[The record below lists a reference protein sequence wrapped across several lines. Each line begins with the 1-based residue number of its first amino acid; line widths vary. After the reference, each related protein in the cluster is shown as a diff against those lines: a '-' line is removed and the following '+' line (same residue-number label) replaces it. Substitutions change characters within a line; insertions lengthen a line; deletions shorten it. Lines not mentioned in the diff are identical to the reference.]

1 MATKSILK
9 TININSRNVCR
20 DFVNA
25 LERAEKVGCQ
35 RKEFISVECR
45 EVKGEDIKAIFK

>member
-9 TININSRNVCR
+9 TININSKNVCR

-25 LERAEKVGCQ
+25 LERAERVCCQ
-35 RKEFISVECR
+35 KKEFSSVKCR
-45 EVKGEDIKAIFK
+45 EVKGEEIKELFK